1 MTATSPDRIA
11 DRAARDRV
19 SQPNQP
25 DEPEHGR
32 PALLPDGSPL
42 LRLPDILRANAIAT
56 PDAPAII
63 EADRVTTFAEL
74 DLLANRV
81 ANALARDGVRAGDRV
96 AFIGGNSPAFLA
108 VLYGAAKLGAIP
120 TALNNRL
127 APGEVSAILAD
138 AEPSAVVVGAGDEHH
153 VSVAVT
159 VSGVLRVV
167 TVAGGPSA
175 HGATDWD
182 QWLIDAATTDPGAQQ
197 RAEDTAVIFYTS
209 GTTGPAK
216 GIELTGRNIG
226 IALTPLQTIIQLD
239 RSSVAT
245 APIPFFHIAGIG
257 LALVATLNGS
267 ALLLES
273 AATLPGLVDLW
284 QRRRVTHAVV
294 VPAVL
299 QVLVNTPAVLDAD
312 FSALQYLIYGAAP
325 IPVPVLTRATEIF
338 GCSFV
343 QSYGL
348 TESTGGITILTPED
362 HRPAPGLENR
372 LRSVGRPLPGS
383 QVRIVDPGTLEDVP
397 VGQRGEVLIGGD
409 LVMKGYW
416 RRPEATEAALLP
428 GGWLRT
434 GDGGSLDQ
442 DGYLFL
448 HDRVKDMI
456 VSGAENI
463 YPAEV
468 ESVLSGH
475 PDIAEIAVVGVPSE
489 RWGESPFA
497 VAVAR
502 PGTSPTA
509 GEIIEWARMRLA
521 HFKCPIGVQFVE
533 ALPRTAS
540 GKLRKAAL
548 RESLAGGDAP
558 T

>member
-1 MTATSPDRIA
+1 MVAPGKERVAQDEHGEFARLPDGRPVVRIA
-11 DRAARDRV
+11 DV
-19 SQPNQP
+19 
-25 DEPEHGR
+25 
-32 PALLPDGSPL
+32 
-42 LRLPDILRANAIAT
+42 LRANAAAT

-63 EADRVTTFAEL
+63 EADSVTSFAAL
-74 DLLANRV
+74 DRLANRV
-81 ANALARDGVRAGDRV
+81 ANALARDGVRPGDRV
-96 AFIGGNSPAFLA
+96 AFLGSNSPAFLA
-108 VLYGAAKLGAIP
+108 VLYGAAKMGAIP

-127 APGEVSAILAD
+127 APAEISHILAD
-138 AEPSAVVVGAGDEHH
+138 AQPSVVVMGAGDDQHLPAAATT
-153 VSVAVT
+153 VGLLRLVT
-159 VSGVLRVV
+159 
-167 TVAGGPSA
+167 GGDASEQT
-175 HGATDWD
+175 GATAWADWLLD
-182 QWLIDAATTDPGAQQ
+182 VATTDPGVRQDVD
-197 RAEDTAVIFYTS
+197 DTAVIFYTS

-226 IALTPLQTIIQLD
+226 IALSPLQQTIKLD

-273 AATLPGLVDLW
+273 AASLPDLVELW
-284 QRRRVTHAVV
+284 QRHRVSHAVV

-299 QVLVNTPAVLDAD
+299 QVLINVPGVAGAD
-312 FSALQYLIYGAAP
+312 FSALKYLIYGAAP

-348 TESTGGITILTPED
+348 TESTGGITILTPQD
-362 HRPAPGLENR
+362 HRPAPGLEKR
-372 LRSVGRPLPGS
+372 LQSVGRPLPGS
-383 QVRIVDPGTLEDVP
+383 QVRIVDPVTMEELP
-397 VGQRGEVLIGGD
+397 AGQRGEVLIGGD

-416 RRPEATEAALLP
+416 RRPEATLATILP

-434 GDGGSLDQ
+434 GDGGSLDA

-448 HDRVKDMI
+448 HDRIKDMI

-475 PDIAEIAVVGVPSE
+475 PDVAEIAVVGVPSQ

-497 VAVAR
+497 IAVAR
-502 PGTSPTA
+502 TGSEPSA
-509 GEIIEWARMRLA
+509 QEIITWARERLA
-521 HFKCPIGVQFVE
+521 HFKCPVGVRFVD

-540 GKLRKAAL
+540 GKIRKADL
-548 RESLAGGDAP
+548 RRQLAATP
-558 T
+558 PA

>member
-1 MTATSPDRIA
+1 METLGPTHGQN
-11 DRAARDRV
+11 AR
-19 SQPNQP
+19 
-25 DEPEHGR
+25 
-32 PALLPDGSPL
+32 LPDGRPVV
-42 LRLPDILRANAIAT
+42 RLPDILRANAIAT

-63 EADRVTTFAEL
+63 EADRVTSFAEL
-74 DLLANRV
+74 DLVANRV
-81 ANALARDGVRAGDRV
+81 ANALARDGVRPGDRV
-96 AFIGGNSPAFLA
+96 AFIGANSPAFLA

-127 APGEVSAILAD
+127 APREVSAILAD
-138 AEPSAVVVGAGDEHH
+138 AAPAVVVIGAGDEHQ
-153 VSVAVT
+153 VPVT
-159 VSGVLRVV
+159 VATTDLLRVV
-167 TVAGGPSA
+167 TVGDQPSA
-175 HGATDWD
+175 RTARRRWD
-182 QWLIDAATTDPGAQQ
+182 TWLSDAETTDPGAQQ
-197 RAEDTAVIFYTS
+197 DPSDTAVIFYTS

-226 IALTPLQTIIQLD
+226 IALSPLQTIIQLD
-239 RSSVAT
+239 STSVAT

-273 AATLPGLVDLW
+273 AATLPGLIELW
-284 QRRRVTHAVV
+284 ERRKVSHAVV

-299 QVLVNTPAVLDAD
+299 QVLINVPAALDAD
-312 FSALQYLIYGAAP
+312 FSALKYLIYGAAP

-338 GCSFV
+338 GCAFV

-348 TESTGGITILTPED
+348 TESTGGITILTPDD

-372 LRSVGRPLPGS
+372 LKSVGRPLLGS
-383 QVRIVDPGTLEDVP
+383 QVKIVDPVTLEELP
-397 VGQRGEVLIGGD
+397 TGQRGEVLIGGD

-416 RRPEATEAALLP
+416 RRPDATAAALLP

-434 GDGGSLDQ
+434 GDGGSVDE

-456 VSGAENI
+456 VSGAENV

-475 PDIAEIAVVGVPSE
+475 PDIAEIAIVGIPSQ
-489 RWGESPFA
+489 RWGESPYA
-497 VAVAR
+497 VAVAK
-502 PGTSPTA
+502 PGTNPTA
-509 GEIIEWARMRLA
+509 DEIISWARERLA
-521 HFKCPIGVQFVE
+521 HFKCPVGVQFVDE
-533 ALPRTAS
+533 LPRTAS
-540 GKLRKAAL
+540 GKLRKASL
-548 RESLAGGDAP
+548 RESLATDTVAG
-558 T
+558 

>member
-1 MTATSPDRIA
+1 MAAPTQPELAAPHGDFAVLPDGTPVVRIA
-11 DRAARDRV
+11 DIIR
-19 SQPNQP
+19 
-25 DEPEHGR
+25 G
-32 PALLPDGSPL
+32 
-42 LRLPDILRANAIAT
+42 NAVAT

-63 EADRVTTFAEL
+63 EADRITTFAEL
-74 DLLANRV
+74 DGLSNQV
-81 ANALARDGVRAGDRV
+81 ANALRRDGVRSGDRV

-108 VLYGAAKLGAIP
+108 VLYGAAKLGAVP

-127 APGEVSAILAD
+127 APAEVTHILAD
-138 AEPSAVVVGAGDEHH
+138 AAPSVVVVGAGDEAQ
-153 VSVAVT
+153 VAVAVQT
-159 VSGVLRVV
+159 VGLFRVV
-167 TVAGGPSA
+167 TVGTGPSE
-175 HGATDWD
+175 HGATSWDDW
-182 QWLIDAATTDPGAQQ
+182 LEGVGTTDPGAQQ
-197 RAEDTAVIFYTS
+197 VPDDTALIFYTS

-226 IALTPLQTIIQLD
+226 IALSPLQNIIQLD
-239 RSSVAT
+239 RTSVAT
-245 APIPFFHIAGIG
+245 APIPFFHVAGIG

-273 AATLPGLVDLW
+273 AASLPGLIELW
-284 QRRRVTHAVV
+284 QRHRVSHAVV

-299 QVLVNTPAVLDAD
+299 QVLINVPGVQDAD
-312 FSALQYLIYGAAP
+312 FSSLQYLIYGAAP

-362 HRPAPGLENR
+362 HRPAPGLERR
-372 LRSVGRPLPGS
+372 LQSVGRPLQGS
-383 QVRIVDPGTLEDVP
+383 QVRIVDPLTLEELP
-397 VGQRGEVLIGGD
+397 VGDRGEVLIGGD

-416 RRPEATEAALLP
+416 RRPDATDAALLP

-434 GDGGSLDQ
+434 GDGGSVDE

-448 HDRVKDMI
+448 HDRIKDMI
-456 VSGAENI
+456 VSGAENV

-475 PDIAEIAVVGVPSE
+475 PDIAEVAVIGIPSQ

-497 VAVAR
+497 VVVVK
-502 PGTSPTA
+502 PGTAPTA
-509 GEIIEWARMRLA
+509 ADIIDWARERLA
-521 HFKCPIGVQFVE
+521 HFKCPVGVEFTD

-540 GKLRKAAL
+540 GKLRKAEL
-548 RESLAGGDAP
+548 RSHSLHPAPMQSAGAADAG
-558 T
+558 

>member
-1 MTATSPDRIA
+1 MTATSPGIA
-11 DRAARDRV
+11 D
-19 SQPNQP
+19 QPAGSREP
-25 DEPEHGR
+25 DDTGSAHGR
-32 PALLPDGSPL
+32 HALLPDGRL
-42 LRLPDILRANAIAT
+42 LVRLPDILRATASGT
-56 PDAPAII
+56 PNAPAII
-63 EADRVTTFAEL
+63 EADRVTSFAEL
-74 DLLANRV
+74 DELANRV
-81 ANALARDGVRAGDRV
+81 ANALARDGVRPGDRV
-96 AFIGGNSPAFLA
+96 AFIGANSPAFLA

-127 APGEVSAILAD
+127 APPEVSAILAD
-138 AEPSAVVVGAGDEHH
+138 AAPAVVVVGAGDEHH
-153 VSVAVT
+153 VPVAATTPGLLRAVT
-159 VSGVLRVV
+159 VGA
-167 TVAGGPSA
+167 TPNA
-175 HGATDWD
+175 HGATSW
-182 QWLIDAATTDPGAQQ
+182 QAWLAGAATTDPGAQQ
-197 RAEDTAVIFYTS
+197 DPADTAFIFYTS

-226 IALTPLQTIIQLD
+226 IALSPLQTMVGLD
-239 RSSVAT
+239 SSSVAT

-273 AATLPGLVDLW
+273 AGTLPGLIELW
-284 QRRRVTHAVV
+284 ARRRVSHAVV

-299 QVLVNTPAVLDAD
+299 QVLINVPAALDTD
-312 FSALQYLIYGAAP
+312 FSSLKYVIYGAAP

-338 GCSFV
+338 GCSFL

-362 HRPAPGLENR
+362 HRPAPGLEGR
-372 LRSVGRPLPGS
+372 LKSVGRPLLGS
-383 QVRIVDPGTLEDVP
+383 RVKIVDPLTLEELP
-397 VGQRGEVLIGGD
+397 TGRRGEVLIGGD

-416 RRPEATEAALLP
+416 RRPEATAAALLP

-434 GDGGSLDQ
+434 GDGGSLDA

-456 VSGAENI
+456 VSGAENV

-475 PDIAEIAVVGVPSE
+475 PDIAEIAIVGIPSQ
-489 RWGESPFA
+489 RWGESPYA

-502 PGTSPTA
+502 PGTDPTA
-509 GEIIEWARMRLA
+509 EGIIDWARERLA
-521 HFKCPIGVQFVE
+521 HFKCPVGVQFVD

-540 GKLRKAAL
+540 GKLRKASI
-548 RESLAGGDAP
+548 RESLATQSRSG
-558 T
+558 

>member
-1 MTATSPDRIA
+1 MVAPGKE
-11 DRAARDRV
+11 RV
-19 SQPNQP
+19 AQ
-25 DEPEHGR
+25 DEHGEFAR
-32 PALLPDGSPL
+32 LPDGRPVV
-42 LRLPDILRANAIAT
+42 RIADILRANAAAT

-63 EADRVTTFAEL
+63 EADAVTSFAAL
-74 DLLANRV
+74 DRLANRV
-81 ANALARDGVRAGDRV
+81 ANALARDGVRPGDRV
-96 AFIGGNSPAFLA
+96 AFLGSNSPAFLA
-108 VLYGAAKLGAIP
+108 VLYGAAKMGAIP

-127 APGEVSAILAD
+127 APAEISHILAD
-138 AEPSAVVVGAGDEHH
+138 AQPSVVVVGAGDDQHLPAAAPT
-153 VSVAVT
+153 VGLLRLVT
-159 VSGVLRVV
+159 
-167 TVAGGPSA
+167 GGDASEQT
-175 HGATDWD
+175 GATAWADWLLD
-182 QWLIDAATTDPGAQQ
+182 VATTDPDVRQDVD
-197 RAEDTAVIFYTS
+197 DTAVIFYTS

-226 IALTPLQTIIQLD
+226 IALSPLQHTIKLD

-273 AATLPGLVDLW
+273 AASLPDLVELW
-284 QRRRVTHAVV
+284 QRHRVSHAVV

-299 QVLVNTPAVLDAD
+299 QVLINVPGVAGAD
-312 FSALQYLIYGAAP
+312 FSALKYLIYGAAP

-348 TESTGGITILTPED
+348 TESTGGITILTPQD
-362 HRPAPGLENR
+362 HRPAPGLEKR
-372 LRSVGRPLPGS
+372 LQSVGRPLPGS
-383 QVRIVDPGTLEDVP
+383 QVRIVDPVTMEELP
-397 VGQRGEVLIGGD
+397 AGQRGEVLIGGD

-416 RRPEATEAALLP
+416 RRPEATLATILP

-434 GDGGSLDQ
+434 GDGGSLDA

-448 HDRVKDMI
+448 HDRIKDMI

-475 PDIAEIAVVGVPSE
+475 PDIAEIAVVGVPSQ

-497 VAVAR
+497 IAVAR
-502 PGTSPTA
+502 TGFEPSA
-509 GEIIEWARMRLA
+509 QEIITWARERLA
-521 HFKCPIGVQFVE
+521 HFKCPVGVRFVD

-540 GKLRKAAL
+540 GKIRKADL
-548 RESLAGGDAP
+548 RRQLAATP
-558 T
+558 PA

>member
-1 MTATSPDRIA
+1 MAAPTHTDSPHSQHDVTTEHGPFALLPNGEPLVRIA
-11 DRAARDRV
+11 D
-19 SQPNQP
+19 
-25 DEPEHGR
+25 
-32 PALLPDGSPL
+32 
-42 LRLPDILRANAIAT
+42 ILRSNAIAT

-63 EADRVTTFAEL
+63 EADGVTTFAEL
-74 DLLANRV
+74 DRLANRV
-81 ANALARDGVRAGDRV
+81 ANALRRDGVRPDDRV

-108 VLYGAAKLGAIP
+108 VLYGAAKLGAVP

-127 APGEVSAILAD
+127 APAEVTHILAD
-138 AEPSAVVVGAGDEHH
+138 AEPSVVVIGSGDENQ
-153 VSVAVT
+153 VPVAVQT
-159 VSGVLRVV
+159 IDLLRVV
-167 TVAGGPSA
+167 TVGPGPSE
-175 HGATDWD
+175 HGATAWD
-182 QWLIDAATTDPGAQQ
+182 EWLSEAAHTDPGAQQ
-197 RAEDTAVIFYTS
+197 DVDDTAVIFYTS

-226 IALTPLQTIIQLD
+226 IALSPLQTIIKLD
-239 RSSVAT
+239 RTSVAT
-245 APIPFFHIAGIG
+245 APIPFFHVAGLG

-273 AATLPGLVDLW
+273 AASLPGLIELW
-284 QRRRVTHAVV
+284 QRRQVSHAVV

-299 QVLVNTPAVLDAD
+299 QVLINVPGVEQAD

-348 TESTGGITILTPED
+348 TESTGGITILTPDD
-362 HRPAPGLENR
+362 HRPAPGLERR
-372 LRSVGRPLPGS
+372 LQSVGRPLQGS
-383 QVRIVDPGTLEDVP
+383 QVRIVDPATLEELP
-397 VGQRGEVLIGGD
+397 VGTRGEVLIGGD

-416 RRPEATEAALLP
+416 RRPDATEAALLP

-434 GDGGSLDQ
+434 GDGGSVDE

-448 HDRVKDMI
+448 HDRIKDMI
-456 VSGAENI
+456 VSGAENV

-475 PDIAEIAVVGVPSE
+475 PDIAEVAVIGIPSP

-497 VAVAR
+497 VVVR
-502 PGTSPTA
+502 KPGTSPTA
-509 GEIIEWARMRLA
+509 TEIIDWVRERLA
-521 HFKCPIGVQFVE
+521 HFKCPVGIEFTE

-540 GKLRKAAL
+540 GKLRKAEL
-548 RESLAGGDAP
+548 RKQGVHPEPMPDPDAAD
-558 T
+558 TE

>member
-1 MTATSPDRIA
+1 MVAPGKE
-11 DRAARDRV
+11 RV
-19 SQPNQP
+19 AQ
-25 DEPEHGR
+25 DEHGEFAR
-32 PALLPDGSPL
+32 LPDGRPVV
-42 LRLPDILRANAIAT
+42 RIADILRANAAAT

-63 EADRVTTFAEL
+63 EADAVTSFAAL
-74 DLLANRV
+74 DRLANRV
-81 ANALARDGVRAGDRV
+81 ANALARDGVRPGDRV
-96 AFIGGNSPAFLA
+96 AFLGSNSPAFLA
-108 VLYGAAKLGAIP
+108 VLYGAAKMGAIP

-127 APGEVSAILAD
+127 APAEISHILAD
-138 AEPSAVVVGAGDEHH
+138 AQPSVVVVGAGDDQHLPAAAPT
-153 VSVAVT
+153 VGLLRLVT
-159 VSGVLRVV
+159 
-167 TVAGGPSA
+167 GGDASEQT
-175 HGATDWD
+175 GATAWADWLLD
-182 QWLIDAATTDPGAQQ
+182 VATTDPGVRQDVD
-197 RAEDTAVIFYTS
+197 DTAVIFYTS

-226 IALTPLQTIIQLD
+226 IALSPLQHTIKLD

-273 AATLPGLVDLW
+273 AASLPDLVELW
-284 QRRRVTHAVV
+284 QRHRVSHAVV

-299 QVLVNTPAVLDAD
+299 QVLINVPGVAGAD
-312 FSALQYLIYGAAP
+312 FSALRYLIYGAAP

-348 TESTGGITILTPED
+348 TESTGGITILTPQD
-362 HRPAPGLENR
+362 HRPAPGLEKR
-372 LRSVGRPLPGS
+372 LQSVGRPLPGS
-383 QVRIVDPGTLEDVP
+383 QVRIVDPVTMEELP
-397 VGQRGEVLIGGD
+397 AGQRGEVLIGGD

-416 RRPEATEAALLP
+416 RRPEATLATILP

-434 GDGGSLDQ
+434 GDGGSLDA

-448 HDRVKDMI
+448 HDRIKDMI

-475 PDIAEIAVVGVPSE
+475 PDIAEIAVVGLPSQ

-497 VAVAR
+497 IAVAR
-502 PGTSPTA
+502 TGSEPSA
-509 GEIIEWARMRLA
+509 QEIITWARERLA
-521 HFKCPIGVQFVE
+521 HFKCPVGVRFVD

-540 GKLRKAAL
+540 GKIRKADL
-548 RESLAGGDAP
+548 RRQLAATP
-558 T
+558 PA

>member
-1 MTATSPDRIA
+1 MVAPGKE
-11 DRAARDRV
+11 RV
-19 SQPNQP
+19 AQ
-25 DEPEHGR
+25 DEHGEFAR
-32 PALLPDGSPL
+32 LPDGRPVV
-42 LRLPDILRANAIAT
+42 RIADILRANAAAT

-63 EADRVTTFAEL
+63 EADAVTSFAAL
-74 DLLANRV
+74 DRLANRV
-81 ANALARDGVRAGDRV
+81 ANALARDGVRPGDRV
-96 AFIGGNSPAFLA
+96 AFLGSNSPAFLA
-108 VLYGAAKLGAIP
+108 VLYGAAKMGAIP

-127 APGEVSAILAD
+127 APAEISHILAD
-138 AEPSAVVVGAGDEHH
+138 AQPSVVVVGAGDDQHLPAAAPT
-153 VSVAVT
+153 VGLLRLVT
-159 VSGVLRVV
+159 
-167 TVAGGPSA
+167 GGDASEQT
-175 HGATDWD
+175 GATAWADWLLD
-182 QWLIDAATTDPGAQQ
+182 VATTDPGVRQDVD
-197 RAEDTAVIFYTS
+197 DTAVIFYTS

-226 IALTPLQTIIQLD
+226 IALSPLQHTIKLD

-273 AATLPGLVDLW
+273 AASLPDLVELW
-284 QRRRVTHAVV
+284 QRHRVSHAVV

-299 QVLVNTPAVLDAD
+299 QVLINVPGVAGAD
-312 FSALQYLIYGAAP
+312 FSALRYLIYGAAP

-348 TESTGGITILTPED
+348 TESTGGITILTPQD
-362 HRPAPGLENR
+362 HRPAPGLEKR
-372 LRSVGRPLPGS
+372 LQSVGRPLPGS
-383 QVRIVDPGTLEDVP
+383 QVRIVDPVTMEELP
-397 VGQRGEVLIGGD
+397 AGQRGEVLIGGD

-416 RRPEATEAALLP
+416 RRPEATLATILP

-434 GDGGSLDQ
+434 GDGGSLDA

-448 HDRVKDMI
+448 HDRIKDMI

-475 PDIAEIAVVGVPSE
+475 PDIAEIAVVGVPSQ

-497 VAVAR
+497 IAVAR
-502 PGTSPTA
+502 TGFEPSA
-509 GEIIEWARMRLA
+509 QEIITWARERLA
-521 HFKCPIGVQFVE
+521 HFKCPVGVRFVD

-540 GKLRKAAL
+540 GKIRKADL
-548 RESLAGGDAP
+548 RRQLAATP
-558 T
+558 PA

>member
-1 MTATSPDRIA
+1 MVAPGKE
-11 DRAARDRV
+11 RV
-19 SQPNQP
+19 AQ
-25 DEPEHGR
+25 DEHGEFAR
-32 PALLPDGSPL
+32 LPDGRPVV
-42 LRLPDILRANAIAT
+42 RIADILRANAAAT

-63 EADRVTTFAEL
+63 EADAVTSFAAL
-74 DLLANRV
+74 DRLANRV
-81 ANALARDGVRAGDRV
+81 ANALARDGVRPGDRV
-96 AFIGGNSPAFLA
+96 AFLGSNSPAFLA
-108 VLYGAAKLGAIP
+108 VLYGAAKMGAIP

-127 APGEVSAILAD
+127 APAEISHILAD
-138 AEPSAVVVGAGDEHH
+138 AQPSVVVVGAGDDQHLPAAAPT
-153 VSVAVT
+153 VGLLRLVT
-159 VSGVLRVV
+159 
-167 TVAGGPSA
+167 GGDASEQT
-175 HGATDWD
+175 GATAWADWLLD
-182 QWLIDAATTDPGAQQ
+182 VATTDPGVRQDVD
-197 RAEDTAVIFYTS
+197 DTAVIFYTS

-226 IALTPLQTIIQLD
+226 IALSPLQHTIKLD

-273 AATLPGLVDLW
+273 AASLPDLVELW
-284 QRRRVTHAVV
+284 QRHRVSHAVV

-299 QVLVNTPAVLDAD
+299 QVLINVPGVAGAD
-312 FSALQYLIYGAAP
+312 FSALKYLIYGAAP

-348 TESTGGITILTPED
+348 TESTGGITILTPQD
-362 HRPAPGLENR
+362 HRPAPGLEKR
-372 LRSVGRPLPGS
+372 LQSVGRPLPGS
-383 QVRIVDPGTLEDVP
+383 QVRIVDPVTMEELP
-397 VGQRGEVLIGGD
+397 AGQRGEVLIGGD

-416 RRPEATEAALLP
+416 RRPEATLATILP

-434 GDGGSLDQ
+434 GDGGSLDA

-448 HDRVKDMI
+448 HDRIKDMI

-475 PDIAEIAVVGVPSE
+475 PDIAEIAVVGVPSQ

-497 VAVAR
+497 IAVAR
-502 PGTSPTA
+502 TGSEPSA
-509 GEIIEWARMRLA
+509 QEIITWARERLA
-521 HFKCPIGVQFVE
+521 HFKCPVGVRFVD

-540 GKLRKAAL
+540 GKIRKADL
-548 RESLAGGDAP
+548 RRQLAATP
-558 T
+558 PA

>member
-1 MTATSPDRIA
+1 M
-11 DRAARDRV
+11 
-19 SQPNQP
+19 
-25 DEPEHGR
+25 
-32 PALLPDGSPL
+32 
-42 LRLPDILRANAIAT
+42 
-56 PDAPAII
+56 
-63 EADRVTTFAEL
+63 
-74 DLLANRV
+74 
-81 ANALARDGVRAGDRV
+81 
-96 AFIGGNSPAFLA
+96 
-108 VLYGAAKLGAIP
+108 GAIP

-127 APGEVSAILAD
+127 APAEISHILAD
-138 AEPSAVVVGAGDEHH
+138 AQPSVVVVGAGDDQHLPAAAPT
-153 VSVAVT
+153 VGLLRLVT
-159 VSGVLRVV
+159 
-167 TVAGGPSA
+167 GGDASEQT
-175 HGATDWD
+175 GATAWADWLLD
-182 QWLIDAATTDPGAQQ
+182 VATTDPGVRQDVD
-197 RAEDTAVIFYTS
+197 DTAVIFYTS

-226 IALTPLQTIIQLD
+226 IALSPLQLTIKLD

-273 AATLPGLVDLW
+273 AASLPDLVELW
-284 QRRRVTHAVV
+284 QRHRVSHAVV

-299 QVLVNTPAVLDAD
+299 QVLINVPGVAGAD
-312 FSALQYLIYGAAP
+312 FSALRYLIYGAAP

-348 TESTGGITILTPED
+348 TESTGGNTILTPQD
-362 HRPAPGLENR
+362 HRPAPGLEKR
-372 LRSVGRPLPGS
+372 LQSVGRPLPGS
-383 QVRIVDPGTLEDVP
+383 QVRIVDPVTMEELP
-397 VGQRGEVLIGGD
+397 AGQRGEVLIGGD

-416 RRPEATEAALLP
+416 RRPEATLATILP

-434 GDGGSLDQ
+434 GDGGSLDA

-448 HDRVKDMI
+448 HDRIKDMI

-475 PDIAEIAVVGVPSE
+475 PDIAEIAVVGLPSQ

-497 VAVAR
+497 IAVAR
-502 PGTSPTA
+502 TGSEPSA
-509 GEIIEWARMRLA
+509 QEIITWARERLA
-521 HFKCPIGVQFVE
+521 HFKCPVGVRFVD

-540 GKLRKAAL
+540 GKIRKADL
-548 RESLAGGDAP
+548 RRQLAATP
-558 T
+558 PA

>member
-1 MTATSPDRIA
+1 MVAPGKE
-11 DRAARDRV
+11 RV
-19 SQPNQP
+19 AQ
-25 DEPEHGR
+25 DEHGEFAR
-32 PALLPDGSPL
+32 LPDGRPVV
-42 LRLPDILRANAIAT
+42 RIADILRANAAAT

-63 EADRVTTFAEL
+63 EADAVTSFAAL
-74 DLLANRV
+74 DRLANRV
-81 ANALARDGVRAGDRV
+81 ANALARDGVRPGDRV
-96 AFIGGNSPAFLA
+96 AFLGSNSPAFLA
-108 VLYGAAKLGAIP
+108 VLYGAAKMGAIP

-127 APGEVSAILAD
+127 APAEISHILAD
-138 AEPSAVVVGAGDEHH
+138 AQPSVVVVGAGDDQHLPAAAPT
-153 VSVAVT
+153 VGLLRLVT
-159 VSGVLRVV
+159 
-167 TVAGGPSA
+167 GGDASEQT
-175 HGATDWD
+175 GATAWADWLLD
-182 QWLIDAATTDPGAQQ
+182 VATTDPDVRQDVD
-197 RAEDTAVIFYTS
+197 DTAVIFYTS

-226 IALTPLQTIIQLD
+226 IALSPLQHTIKLD

-273 AATLPGLVDLW
+273 AASLPDLVELW
-284 QRRRVTHAVV
+284 QRHRVSHAVV

-299 QVLVNTPAVLDAD
+299 QVLINVPGVAGAD
-312 FSALQYLIYGAAP
+312 FSALKYLIYGAAP

-348 TESTGGITILTPED
+348 TESTGGITILTPQD
-362 HRPAPGLENR
+362 HRPAPGLEKR
-372 LRSVGRPLPGS
+372 LQSVGRPLPGS
-383 QVRIVDPGTLEDVP
+383 QVRIVDPVTMEELP
-397 VGQRGEVLIGGD
+397 AGQRGEVLIGGD

-416 RRPEATEAALLP
+416 RRPEATLATILP

-434 GDGGSLDQ
+434 GDGGSLDA

-448 HDRVKDMI
+448 HDRIKDMI

-475 PDIAEIAVVGVPSE
+475 PDIAEIAVVGVPSQ

-497 VAVAR
+497 IAVAR
-502 PGTSPTA
+502 TGSEPSA
-509 GEIIEWARMRLA
+509 QEIITWARERLA
-521 HFKCPIGVQFVE
+521 HFKCPVGVRFVD

-540 GKLRKAAL
+540 GKIRKADL
-548 RESLAGGDAP
+548 RRQLAATP
-558 T
+558 PA

>member
-1 MTATSPDRIA
+1 MTATKPGEPDQLRPE
-11 DRAARDRV
+11 DT
-19 SQPNQP
+19 Q
-25 DEPEHGR
+25 PEHGPHAR
-32 PALLPDGSPL
+32 LPDGRPL
-42 LRLPDILRANAIAT
+42 VRLPDILRANAIAT

-63 EADRVTTFAEL
+63 EADRVTSFAEL

-81 ANALARDGVRAGDRV
+81 ANALARDGVRPGDRV
-96 AFIGGNSPAFLA
+96 AFIGANSPAFLA
-108 VLYGAAKLGAIP
+108 VLYGTAKLGAIP

-127 APGEVSAILAD
+127 APREVSAILND
-138 AEPSAVVVGAGDEHH
+138 AAPSVAVIGAGDEHQ
-153 VSVAVT
+153 VPVAVT
-159 VSGVLRVV
+159 TTGLMRVV
-167 TVAGGPSA
+167 TVGPEPSA
-175 HGATDWD
+175 QGATSWEA
-182 QWLIDAATTDPGAQQ
+182 WLADADTSDPGAQQ
-197 RAEDTAVIFYTS
+197 EPDDTAVIFYTS

-226 IALTPLQTIIQLD
+226 IALSPLQTIIQLD
-239 RSSVAT
+239 STSVAT

-273 AATLPGLVDLW
+273 ATTLPGLIELW
-284 QRRRVTHAVV
+284 ERRRVSHAVV

-299 QVLVNTPAVLDAD
+299 QVLINVPAALNAD
-312 FSALQYLIYGAAP
+312 FSALKYLIYGAAP

-338 GCSFV
+338 GCAFV

-348 TESTGGITILTPED
+348 TESTGGITILTPDD
-362 HRPAPGLENR
+362 HRPAPGLEGR
-372 LRSVGRPLPGS
+372 LKSVGRPLLGS
-383 QVRIVDPGTLEDVP
+383 QVRIVDPVTLAELP
-397 VGQRGEVLIGGD
+397 TGQRGEVLIGGD

-416 RRPEATEAALLP
+416 RRPEATAAALLP

-434 GDGGSLDQ
+434 GDGGSVDE

-456 VSGAENI
+456 VSGAENV

-475 PDIAEIAVVGVPSE
+475 PDIAEIAIVGIPSE
-489 RWGESPFA
+489 RWGESPYA
-497 VAVAR
+497 VAVAK
-502 PGTSPTA
+502 PDTNPTA
-509 GEIIEWARMRLA
+509 DELIAWARERLA
-521 HFKCPIGVQFVE
+521 HFKCPVGVQFVD

-540 GKLRKAAL
+540 GKLRKASL
-548 RESLAGGDAP
+548 REGLATGSVAG
-558 T
+558 

>member
-1 MTATSPDRIA
+1 M
-11 DRAARDRV
+11 AAP
-19 SQPNQP
+19 SQEQLRQQ
-25 DEPEHGR
+25 DLRQEEHGVF
-32 PALLPDGSPL
+32 ALLPDGRPVV
-42 LRLPDILRANAIAT
+42 RIADILRANATAT

-63 EADRVTTFAEL
+63 EAAAVTSFAEL

-81 ANALARDGVRAGDRV
+81 ANALARDGVRPGDRV
-96 AFIGGNSPAFLA
+96 AFIGANSPAFLA
-108 VLYGAAKLGAIP
+108 VLYGTAKLGAIP

-127 APGEVSAILAD
+127 APAEVAHILSD
-138 AEPSAVVVGAGDEHH
+138 AEPSVVVVGAGDEQQLPT
-153 VSVAVT
+153 AT
-159 VSGVLRVV
+159 ATAGVLRVV
-167 TVAGGPSA
+167 AGGDGTGHSD
-175 HGATDWD
+175 ATPWE
-182 QWLIDAATTDPGAQQ
+182 QWLLDVPTTDPGAMQE
-197 RAEDTAVIFYTS
+197 ADDTAVIFYTS

-226 IALTPLQTIIQLD
+226 IALSPLQNIIKLD
-239 RSSVAT
+239 RTSVAT

-273 AATLPGLVDLW
+273 PASLPGLIELW
-284 QRRRVTHAVV
+284 QRHRVSHAVV

-299 QVLVNTPAVLDAD
+299 QVLVNVPGVMEAD
-312 FSALQYLIYGAAP
+312 FSALEYLIYGAAP

-362 HRPAPGLENR
+362 HRPAPGLEKR
-372 LRSVGRPLPGS
+372 LQSVGRPLPGS
-383 QVRIVDPGTLEDVP
+383 QVRIVDPVTLEELP
-397 VGQRGEVLIGGD
+397 TGRRGEVLIGGD

-416 RRPEATEAALLP
+416 RRPEANLATLLP

-434 GDGGSLDQ
+434 GDGGSVDE

-456 VSGAENI
+456 VSGAENV

-475 PDIAEIAVVGVPSE
+475 PDIAEIAVVGVPSD
-489 RWGESPFA
+489 RWGESPYA
-497 VAVAR
+497 IVVAR
-502 PGTSPTA
+502 PGSEPTA
-509 GEIIEWARMRLA
+509 QEIIGWARERLA
-521 HFKCPIGVQFVE
+521 HFKCPVGVQFVD

-540 GKLRKAAL
+540 GKIRKADL
-548 RESLAGGDAP
+548 RQQLAAGPPAP
-558 T
+558 